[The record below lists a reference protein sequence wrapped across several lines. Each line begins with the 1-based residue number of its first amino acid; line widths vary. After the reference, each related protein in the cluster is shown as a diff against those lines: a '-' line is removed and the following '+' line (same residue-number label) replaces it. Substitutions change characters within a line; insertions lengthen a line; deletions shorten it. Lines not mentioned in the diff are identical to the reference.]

1 MEADHPLIALLYR
14 PSHGPRPG
22 EAVPTASPGLSIELS
37 PLEGPD
43 QRELLESSLPLPP
56 SEGLRRAIRE
66 RAEGNP
72 FFMEQMLNYLMDR
85 GLLDCTG
92 ERAELTSRAVELP
105 GSILEVIIS
114 RVDAL
119 EEEIRQTVKRA
130 SVLGRSFNT
139 RVLSGM
145 LSGIPIDSHLLSAS
159 EAGLW
164 SRLSELQYIFSHGL
178 IREAV
183 YGMQME
189 GQLVRL
195 HLLAGEIIEELYG
208 DDPRMFADLS
218 YHYEK
223 AAAPGPCLNTH

>member
-1 MEADHPLIALLYR
+1 MVP
-14 PSHGPRPG
+14 GPGRRYQP
-22 EAVPTASPGLSIELS
+22 ASPGLSIELS

-43 QRELLESSLPLPP
+43 QRELLESLPSPAP
-56 SEGLRRAIRE
+56 FRGLRRAIRE

-145 LSGIPIDSHLLSAS
+145 LSGIP
-159 EAGLW
+159 
-164 SRLSELQYIFSHGL
+164 
-178 IREAV
+178 
-183 YGMQME
+183 
-189 GQLVRL
+189 
-195 HLLAGEIIEELYG
+195 
-208 DDPRMFADLS
+208 
-218 YHYEK
+218 
-223 AAAPGPCLNTH
+223 